1 MRKPVKQ
8 ACLLDRRSK
17 DTAGLLLVN
26 TANSH
31 HMGKLQRQAVMDSQ
45 LQAAMGS
52 SHTVDLQVVSRG
64 TIAHRLDLLVREV
77 MEARD
82 MVAELLR
89 LLVTRLI
96 IHDT

>member
-1 MRKPVKQ
+1 
-8 ACLLDRRSK
+8 
-17 DTAGLLLVN
+17 
-26 TANSH
+26 
-31 HMGKLQRQAVMDSQ
+31 
-45 LQAAMGS
+45 
-52 SHTVDLQVVSRG
+52 VDLQVVSRG